1 MERAIGVLDALQRKA
16 YELYQPESILHA
28 MNDRSLPRAEVE
40 LEKLSKQT
48 IADLRESIRN
58 PDTFK
63 LWSFFESGM
72 SFIMPTTSAVGD
84 EDLIDI
90 LRRE

>member
-1 MERAIGVLDALQRKA
+1 MERAIGVLDSLQRKA

-28 MNDRSLPRAEVE
+28 MSDRALPRAEVE

-48 IADLRESIRN
+48 IAYLRESIRN

-63 LWSFFESGM
+63 LWPFIEPGL
-72 SFIMPTTSAVGD
+72 SFIMPTTSVVGD

-90 LRRE
+90 LLRE